1 MFLVTPTFRSE
12 LLVAPDSTQKTL
24 ALISTFPLW
33 PAAIDEDAFIP
44 LSLTKAKLAF
54 RQFRSDFLTGT
65 SKWNSRRAECFCQD
79 TVFHSFHTG
88 STMRSFLCLLF
99 LFKILVPS
107 FAASLHRQLDQE
119 QIEEVFLDATSA
131 KKFLSRK
138 ILYNHWDFELIVR
151 DNLERECIEEVCSY
165 EEAREVFE
173 DDIKT
178 MNFWKNYRK
187 EAGNP
192 GIDVAGLVAGLIAA
206 LVAIV
211 MFIIVAMYCIKY
223 RAKERNR
230 SRRTQENLNP
240 GIPLTCFD
248 DEPKP
253 ESAPGL
259 PSYEQA
265 MAASG
270 VHDAPPPPY
279 NRTMTRVEI

>member
-79 TVFHSFHTG
+79 TVFHSFHT
-88 STMRSFLCLLF
+88 
-99 LFKILVPS
+99 
-107 FAASLHRQLDQE
+107 
-119 QIEEVFLDATSA
+119 VFLDATSA

-279 NRTMTRVEI
+279 NRNSNLTRPT